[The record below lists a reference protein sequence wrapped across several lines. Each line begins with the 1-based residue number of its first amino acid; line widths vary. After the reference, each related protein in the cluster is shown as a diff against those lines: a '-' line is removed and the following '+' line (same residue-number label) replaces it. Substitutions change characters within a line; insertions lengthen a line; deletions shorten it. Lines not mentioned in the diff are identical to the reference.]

1 LVGDDQPTRTGFC
14 WIRRWPKYVT
24 KDTRYDV
31 AAGIRCYEVL
41 DGMGVAERINKK
53 AIYRLGARML
63 F

>member
-1 LVGDDQPTRTGFC
+1 MTINQQEPDFLDQKVAIICHER
-14 WIRRWPKYVT
+14 YS
-24 KDTRYDV
+24 TRYDV